1 MDAYKPGSI
10 GRFGDFIEDS
20 LDMETCLKSPN
31 THDQVPETR
40 RRPASGLPAEYDRE
54 VQRIRCQSPSSSSSG
69 SILID
74 PFLEQISNP
83 FLQNSQ
89 SSNTAAQLQNSS
101 YSNEAV
107 STQPELQNSPPLQ
120 FTDSTRSSS
129 RHLHSQSASLPQEE
143 EDSDY
148 EPRLQIDEIVQIL
161 RPNGR
166 HLANPENQQ
175 ILDNPVEDIPL
186 YQPQKNLFSTFLDS
200 LRSQNNQMFQQL
212 RWKFSAISEKQHWK
226 NELLN
231 YISRTSDEDLC
242 RGVSTELIGSTA
254 ADAGGVAIDIFKVA
268 VQDFISTSE
277 AFEGDNSRFLRN
289 PESFW
294 SIPAKECKEMEL
306 LGRIIFHFFLAQPV
320 LAWPAALDPLLLLL
334 CVQPTQASLFS
345 SSDFES
351 SIPILGELFNGLS
364 TLHDTYGDKPSVP
377 QTPLLDSFVSKLEE

>member
-31 THDQVPETR
+31 THDQVPEIR
-40 RRPASGLPAEYDRE
+40 CHLASGLPAEYDRE
-54 VQRIRCQSPSSSSSG
+54 VQHIRYQSLSSSSSG

-101 YSNEAV
+101 YSNEVV

-120 FTDSTRSSS
+120 FTDSTCSSS

-161 RPNGR
+161 RPNGH

-175 ILDNPVEDIPL
+175 ILEN
-186 YQPQKNLFSTFLDS
+186 
-200 LRSQNNQMFQQL
+200 
-212 RWKFSAISEKQHWK
+212 
-226 NELLN
+226 
-231 YISRTSDEDLC
+231 
-242 RGVSTELIGSTA
+242 
-254 ADAGGVAIDIFKVA
+254 
-268 VQDFISTSE
+268 
-277 AFEGDNSRFLRN
+277 
-289 PESFW
+289 
-294 SIPAKECKEMEL
+294 
-306 LGRIIFHFFLAQPV
+306 
-320 LAWPAALDPLLLLL
+320 AL
-334 CVQPTQASLFS
+334 Q
-345 SSDFES
+345 
-351 SIPILGELFNGLS
+351 
-364 TLHDTYGDKPSVP
+364 
-377 QTPLLDSFVSKLEE
+377 